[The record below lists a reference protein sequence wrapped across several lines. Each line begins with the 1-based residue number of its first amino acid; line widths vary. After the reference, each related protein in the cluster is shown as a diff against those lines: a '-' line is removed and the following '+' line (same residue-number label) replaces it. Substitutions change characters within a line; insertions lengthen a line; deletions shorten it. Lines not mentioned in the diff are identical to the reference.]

1 MQSCTFVIS
10 LLFYSWDSFVVF
22 VQVTQQVFVAEEWV
36 RDTRNEARVEALSH
50 ADVEKSL
57 GALKQEQAELFEKL
71 KKADQAHL
79 SAEASL
85 KTVERQAE
93 DQRQKLHL
101 IEIDLATQRQLVIDL
116 KTELQKGKEAIQ
128 LAKEAA
134 EVEKQVAYALG
145 VEETLA
151 RLTEELA
158 KVCRDCCDAT
168 WDKTLNV
175 AGVPTNSALRQLGS
189 KYYQSNIRKVLGAIP
204 PPSATTPE
212 SLEQPLVAQA
222 ALPLPKDSKGPNQA
236 DDQGQ
241 GAEGVKDK
249 GKGKEAKPSSV
260 AEDAAKANAK
270 ETEAK
275 TKKIVPQA
283 KDAPAL

>member
-1 MQSCTFVIS
+1 M
-10 LLFYSWDSFVVF
+10 
-22 VQVTQQVFVAEEWV
+22 
-36 RDTRNEARVEALSH
+36 
-50 ADVEKSL
+50 
-57 GALKQEQAELFEKL
+57 

-116 KTELQKGKEAIQ
+116 KTKLQKGKEAIQ

-175 AGVPTNSALRQLGS
+175 AGVPTNSAWRQLGS
-189 KYYQSNIRKVLGAIP
+189 RYYQPNIRKVLGAIP

-212 SLEQPLVAQA
+212 SLKQPLVAQA
-222 ALPLPKDSKGPNQA
+222 VLPLPKDSKGPSQV

-241 GAEGVKDK
+241 GAKGVKDK

-283 KDAPAL
+283 KDAPTL